1 MNKYI
6 IIVALLSSLV
16 LFSQEDY
23 QVEMNGEKLDI
34 ELNKGY
40 EFKVKGKKIILKFTM
55 KDTLTYKDDFFSFK
69 YTKDFKIAKTE
80 IEEGIEQL
88 MLMTAGGSGLI
99 IQKYKSFNPTL
110 LNELMINEVTKES
123 VNYGF
128 KLSRENYE
136 RTLKSGQEIKVDK
149 AVLTYKDDTNI
160 YEVLSIG
167 AKDEGVLVVTMRLDK
182 IEDSKGEKLIEL
194 LWNSFEYYK

>member
-1 MNKYI
+1 
-6 IIVALLSSLV
+6 
-16 LFSQEDY
+16 
-23 QVEMNGEKLDI
+23 
-34 ELNKGY
+34 
-40 EFKVKGKKIILKFTM
+40 
-55 KDTLTYKDDFFSFK
+55 
-69 YTKDFKIAKTE
+69 
-80 IEEGIEQL
+80 

-136 RTLKSGQEIKVDK
+136 RILKSGQEIKVDK